1 MDEGRGDGGALDK
14 GGKRVGDRIGWGI
27 RGCRRTGLSIGG
39 GSERVG
45 EVTNLVCVTIDVWKR
60 TPRHSYCLQCYCC
73 FTITYALGQVLAMH
87 GVH

>member
-27 RGCRRTGLSIGG
+27 GGCRRTGLSIGG

-45 EVTNLVCVTIDVWKR
+45 ELE
-60 TPRHSYCLQCYCC
+60 
-73 FTITYALGQVLAMH
+73 
-87 GVH
+87 